1 MKPDCAKCKMPMM
14 GLCKD
19 CKAWWKKKAKDTIK
33 RSDSFNGPRF

>member
-19 CKAWWKKKAKDTIK
+19 CKAWWKKNSKDSTEGVINV
-33 RSDSFNGPRF
+33 SDN